1 MRNLKTDTMNKT
13 KTTAIAVTNDMISD
27 AVASLQACVQLTE
40 TALQNACA
48 NALEAGLHLL
58 WLKQNLNGDDGENR
72 VPRGTRL
79 SNGKFGD
86 KGTGFKAVLEEVG
99 LPRRTAYRWMD
110 ATRTALYRTDNGAY
124 LSHPGTAPLPAP
136 RTEEREEIEA
146 AMRALAKGMSLS
158 RLQLGAGETG
168 DVMRM
173 EVITTKLETA
183 EDDAERTL
191 YEEAM
196 DNVEM
201 GKWSLSDAMR
211 ALGSKESAELAK
223 ERRSNVVYCDI
234 DARSGNLT
242 GLLPKALASLANG
255 LRHWPDMPTPAK
267 AKFREEW
274 KTLVSQ
280 LPEDF

>member
-1 MRNLKTDTMNKT
+1 MTKT
-13 KTTAIAVTNDMISD
+13 KTTAVAVTNDKIEAS
-27 AVASLQACVQLTE
+27 VAALKVCVELTE
-40 TALQNACA
+40 DALKNACA

-58 WLKQNLNGDDGENR
+58 WLKQNLNDDDSSSPC
-72 VPRGTRL
+72 VSRGTHGE
-79 SNGKFGD
+79 SGKFNGAN
-86 KGTGFKAVLEEVG
+86 KGTGFKSILAAVG
-99 LPRRTAYRWMD
+99 LKRATAYRWMN
-110 ATRTALYRTDNGAY
+110 ATQTALYRIGNGSY
-124 LSHPGTAPLPAP
+124 VSHPDDYPLPAP
-136 RTEEREEIEA
+136 HTEERTEMEEE
-146 AMRALAKGMSLS
+146 MRQLAKSMSLS
-158 RLQLGAGETG
+158 RLQLGSGETG